1 MNCWNLR
8 NVGDISRG
16 SDSRSCGMGVLG
28 VDGVDIAASRRKPL
42 LVRYLKASRVYNG
55 NTNISNNNNSR
66 TSIIVVV
73 MIIAEII

>member
-16 SDSRSCGMGVLG
+16 SDSISCGMGVLG
-28 VDGVDIAASRRKPL
+28 VDGVDIAASRRKLL
-42 LVRYLKASRVYNG
+42 LVRYLKASDG
-55 NTNISNNNNSR
+55 NNNNSNNRNSR

-73 MIIAEII
+73 VTIAEIL